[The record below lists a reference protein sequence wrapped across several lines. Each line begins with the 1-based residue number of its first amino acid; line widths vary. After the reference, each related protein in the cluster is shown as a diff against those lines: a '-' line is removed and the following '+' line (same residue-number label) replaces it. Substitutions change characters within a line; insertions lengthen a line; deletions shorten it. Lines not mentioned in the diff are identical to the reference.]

1 MDGKMLLWLRQYHRA
16 LLAGDITAGI
26 VVAMMMIPQ
35 SMAYAL
41 VAGLPPVVGLYASI
55 LPPLLY
61 ALFGSSM
68 TQSVGPMA
76 IVSLMTAAALAPLAA
91 PGTALYALLAAQLAL
106 ISAVIL
112 LLCGALRL
120 GFLANFLSR
129 PVLSGFSNGAAILI
143 ALGQMPALLG
153 AAPPQ
158 LHGPSAMLGL
168 GSLFALWLARRYLVK
183 LLRRMSCTALVAELG
198 ARLAPMLVVV
208 AGTVLVAALSL
219 SASGVRTTGHVAVG
233 LPHLALAFSH
243 QHWRPLLSPALS
255 IAFIIFLMGMSAA
268 QTLALKRNETLRTN
282 RELIGLGAANLA
294 SAVSGSFPVT
304 GSLSRS
310 AVNFS
315 AGANTPLAS
324 IITAALL
331 ALALVAPT
339 GWLALLP
346 LPVLAA
352 TIIFAVLGMLD
363 FDTLKTTWHYDRS
376 DALALLATMA
386 GILVLGI
393 EAGVVGGV
401 LLSMG
406 TLIWRASRPQV
417 AVLGRIK
424 GSEHYRNV
432 LRYEA
437 ETLPDIL
444 LLRIDAG
451 LFFGNVDAVKD
462 RIEHALRQQ
471 PHTQHLVLVLSAVN
485 QIDSTAMLVLAQLN
499 RTLALRHVTMHL
511 AEVKGA
517 VLDRLRGSDLLE
529 QLSGCLY
536 LSTALA
542 CADLGKDAMPG
553 GGGAPV
559 D

>member
-1 MDGKMLLWLRQYHRA
+1 MLLWLKQYRRS
-16 LLAGDITAGI
+16 LLAGDVTAGI

-35 SMAYAL
+35 GMAYAL
-41 VAGLPPVVGLYASI
+41 VAGLPPVAGIYASI

-76 IVSLMTAAALAPLAA
+76 IVSLMTGAALAPLAVA
-91 PGTALYALLAAQLAL
+91 GSAEYAVLAAQLAL
-106 ISAVIL
+106 LSAAIL

-129 PVLSGFSNGAAILI
+129 PVISGFSNGAAILI
-143 ALGQMPALLG
+143 VLGQVPALLG
-153 AAPPQ
+153 AQAPHF
-158 LHGPSAMLGL
+158 HGPSALLGM
-168 GSLFALWLARRYLVK
+168 GSLLALWLARRYFTGV
-183 LLRRMSCTALVAELG
+183 LLRLGCRAPVADIC
-198 ARLAPMLVVV
+198 ARLAPMLVVL
-208 AGTVLVAALSL
+208 AGSVLVALSNGAL
-219 SASGVRTTGHVAVG
+219 AGVHTTGHVEAG
-233 LPHLALAFSH
+233 LPHLALAYSN
-243 QHWRPLLSPALS
+243 QHWRVLLSPALS
-255 IAFIIFLMGMSAA
+255 IAFIIFLMSMSAA
-268 QTLALKRNETLRTN
+268 QTLALKRREKLLTN
-282 RELIGLGAANLA
+282 KELIGLGAANLA
-294 SAVSGSFPVT
+294 SAVSGGFPVT

-324 IITAALL
+324 VITAALL

-363 FDTLKTTWHYDRS
+363 FDTLKKTWHYDRS

-386 GILVLGI
+386 GVLLLGI
-393 EAGVVGGV
+393 EAGVVSGV

-406 TLIWRASRPQV
+406 TMIWRASRPRV
-417 AVLGRIK
+417 TVLGRIAN
-424 GSEHYRNV
+424 SEHYRNI
-432 LRYEA
+432 LRYPGQ
-437 ETLPDIL
+437 TLPGIL

-462 RIEHALRQQ
+462 GIEEALRLD
-471 PHTQHLVLVLSAVN
+471 PDTRHLVLVLSAVN
-485 QIDSTAMLVLAQLN
+485 QVDSTAMLVLAELN
-499 RTLALRHVTMHL
+499 RALAFRQIKMHL
-511 AEVKGA
+511 AEVKGP
-517 VLDRLRGSDLLE
+517 VLDRLKGSELL
-529 QLSGCLY
+529 QDLSGNLY

-542 CADLGKDAMPG
+542 CAELDGPPVVR
-553 GGGAPV
+553 APV
-559 D
+559 

>member
-1 MDGKMLLWLRQYHRA
+1 MLLWLRQYRRA

-35 SMAYAL
+35 GMAYAL
-41 VAGLPPVVGLYASI
+41 VAGLPPVAGIYASI
-55 LPPLLY
+55 LPPLMY

-76 IVSLMTAAALAPLAA
+76 IVSLMTGAALAPLAVV
-91 PGTALYALLAAQLAL
+91 GTAEYAVLAAQLAL
-106 ISAVIL
+106 ISAAML

-129 PVLSGFSNGAAILI
+129 PVISGFSNGAAILI
-143 ALGQMPALLG
+143 VLGQVPALLG
-153 AAPPQ
+153 APPP
-158 LHGPSAMLGL
+158 HFHAPSALLGL
-168 GSLFALWLARRYLVK
+168 GSLLALWLAKRHCAGA
-183 LLRRMSCTALVAELG
+183 LLRLGCRAPVADIG
-198 ARLAPMLVVV
+198 ARLAPMLVVL
-208 AGTVLVAALSL
+208 AGSVLVAL
-219 SASGVRTTGHVAVG
+219 SAGALAGVQTTGHVAAG
-233 LPHLALAFSH
+233 LPHLALAFSN
-243 QHWRPLLSPALS
+243 QHWRALLSPALS
-255 IAFIIFLMGMSAA
+255 IAFIIFLMSMSAA
-268 QTLALKRNETLRTN
+268 QTLALKRREKLLTN

-294 SAVSGSFPVT
+294 SAVSGGFPVT

-363 FDTLKTTWHYDRS
+363 FDTLKKTWHYDRS

-386 GILVLGI
+386 GVLVLGI
-393 EAGVVGGV
+393 EAGVVSGV

-406 TLIWRASRPQV
+406 TMIWRASRPRV
-417 AVLGRIK
+417 TVLGRIA
-424 GSEHYRNV
+424 GSEHYRNI
-432 LRYEA
+432 LRYPG
-437 ETLPDIL
+437 ETLPGIL

-451 LFFGNVDAVKD
+451 LFFGNVDAVKEG
-462 RIEHALRQQ
+462 IEEALR
-471 PHTQHLVLVLSAVN
+471 PCPDTRHLVLVLSAVN
-485 QIDSTAMLVLAQLN
+485 QVDSTAMLVLAELN
-499 RTLALRHVTMHL
+499 RALAFRQIKMHL
-511 AEVKGA
+511 AEVKGP
-517 VLDRLRGSDLLE
+517 VLDRLNGSELLQ
-529 QLSGCLY
+529 QLSGKLY

-542 CADLGKDAMPG
+542 CAELD
-553 GGGAPV
+553 GAVPAGL
-559 D
+559 